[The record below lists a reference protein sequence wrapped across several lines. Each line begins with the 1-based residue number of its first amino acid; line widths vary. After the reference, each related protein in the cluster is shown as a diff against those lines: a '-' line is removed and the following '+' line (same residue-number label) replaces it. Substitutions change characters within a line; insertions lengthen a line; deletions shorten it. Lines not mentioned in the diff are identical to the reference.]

1 MAKQTSRTKP
11 STPILILREKH
22 GPKAILLEA
31 EGIMKGTEGVFNVVD
46 KVVDAF
52 EGDTIFSVFVR
63 DSFATQDKHKI
74 DLSIKNATGH
84 GLYIESVSVRI
95 PKPKKED
102 SAITKDGFLVVG
114 FSPSPFKN
122 AGLGERPP
130 DNPVAV
136 GFFPK
141 KINPL
146 EQIDFRITR
155 DLLDEKRFQERP
167 YLLARIVFSKLDA
180 KAEDKTEI
188 PFRIRW
194 T

>member
-1 MAKQTSRTKP
+1 MAKQTSRAKP
-11 STPILILREKH
+11 TTPVLILREKQR
-22 GPKAILLEA
+22 PKAFLLEA
-31 EGIMKGTEGVFNVVD
+31 EGAAKLTEGAFTVVD

-63 DSFATQDKHKI
+63 DSFAMQDKHKI
-74 DLSIKNATGH
+74 DLTIKNATGH

-102 SAITKDGFLVVG
+102 SAIAKGGILAVG
-114 FSPSPFKN
+114 FSNSPSKN

-130 DNPVAV
+130 DNPVAA

-141 KINPL
+141 KINPQ
-146 EQIDFRITR
+146 EQLDFRLTR
-155 DLLDEKRFQERP
+155 DLLDRKRFQEKP
-167 YLLARIVFSKLDA
+167 YLIAEIAFSKLDA
-180 KAEDKTEI
+180 KTEDKAEI

-194 T
+194 S